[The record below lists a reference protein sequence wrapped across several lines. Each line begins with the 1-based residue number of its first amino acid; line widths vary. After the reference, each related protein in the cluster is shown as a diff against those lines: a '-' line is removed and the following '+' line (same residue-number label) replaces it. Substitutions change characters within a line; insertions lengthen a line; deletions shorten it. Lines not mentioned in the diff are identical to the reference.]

1 MNPLLFKL
9 PLFIFAHMIK
19 RLFLILFFLKA
30 ASLVADVT
38 LGLDRIFE
46 EPYCYELYGK
56 KVALVTNQSALNSN
70 AEEAFDLFLK
80 NQSKFNY
87 QFVSAF
93 APEHGLDGKAHAFE
107 KIRDTTKENL
117 PIYSLHGS
125 TKRPTDEMLKGVD
138 LIIYDMQSVGVR
150 CYTYETT
157 LTYVMESAAKKK
169 IPIIVLDRPNPRGGV
184 VVEGGSI
191 EEKFKCFFT
200 YNNLPFCHGMT
211 IGELAKYVNEEQS
224 IYSDLK
230 VISMKGWERSMTF
243 QETNLPWAAPSPNM
257 PDSETTL
264 LYPATI
270 LIGES
275 LEIVSIDLRGEKPF
289 KRFGAPWIEGRELA
303 DALNARGLPGVLF
316 TYESFTP
323 QWGRYQSE
331 VCEGVKLRVTS
342 IDRFKPLLTQYVI
355 IEELMQIHP
364 ESFDR
369 ELQHALNR
377 GRKKICDYITGSET
391 IMNFLIDKRSLSREI
406 KLLEDHYIK
415 DFLKI
420 REKYLIY

>member
-1 MNPLLFKL
+1 
-9 PLFIFAHMIK
+9 MIK
-19 RLFLILFFLKA
+19 RLFFTLFLLQSA
-30 ASLVADVT
+30 CLVADVM

-46 EPYCYELYGK
+46 EPYSYELYGK
-56 KVALVTNQSALNSN
+56 KVALVTNQSALNSKE
-70 AEEAFDLFLK
+70 EEAFDLFCE

-93 APEHGLDGKAHAFE
+93 APEHGLDGKAQASE
-107 KIRDTTKENL
+107 KIKNSVKKNL

-125 TKRPTDEMLKGVD
+125 TKKPTDEMLKNVD

-157 LTYVMESAAKKK
+157 LTYVMEAAAKKN
-169 IPIIVLDRPNPRGGV
+169 IPVLVLDRPNPRGGV
-184 VVEGGSI
+184 VVEGGCS
-191 EEKFKCFFT
+191 EEKFRCFVN

-211 IGELAKYVNEEQS
+211 IGELARYVNEEQN
-224 IYSDLK
+224 IHCNLK
-230 VISMKGWERSMTF
+230 VVSMKGWERSMTF
-243 QETNLPWAAPSPNM
+243 QETNLPWAAPSPNI

-264 LYPATI
+264 VYPATI

-275 LEIVSIDLRGEKPF
+275 LEIVSVDLRGEKPF
-289 KRFGAPWIEGRELA
+289 KRFGAPWIDGRELA

-323 QWGRYQSE
+323 QWGRYQLE
-331 VCEGVKLRVTS
+331 HCEGVRLKVTS
-342 IDRFKPLLTQYVI
+342 IDLFKPLLTQYVI
-355 IEELMQIHP
+355 IEELMQIYP
-364 ESFDR
+364 ESFDK
-369 ELQHALNR
+369 ELQNALNR
-377 GRKKICDYITGSET
+377 GRKKICDYITGSEN
-391 IMNFLIDKRSLSREI
+391 IMSFLIDKRSLSREI